1 MRHTVIPTTSTLA
14 KLMPAI
20 RATFLPLFL
29 SWVKH
34 VLRKQELPDTDAQS
48 LAVEERGHDLDSKV
62 LGLNPTPDTS

>member
-1 MRHTVIPTTSTLA
+1 
-14 KLMPAI
+14 MPAI

-62 LGLNPTPDTS
+62 LGLNPTSDTS